1 MHYVIIGAGPAGVV
15 AAETLRN
22 EAPTDEITLVGA
34 EDAPPYSRMAIP
46 YMLSGRINEG
56 GTYLRKDNHH
66 YRDLGIATRCARVE
80 RVDTHAKTLLLDDG
94 ESLTYDRL
102 LIATGSHPVM
112 PELPGSDLP
121 GVKNCWTLEDA
132 RAIVAR
138 AQPGSRVVLIGAGF
152 VACVIIKALLDRGVD
167 LTIMLGGSGRMV
179 RSMMDEDAGRL
190 IRRWCEQ
197 EKGIRIVSGAR
208 TERFEND
215 VEVVLESG
223 ERLQADLVIVASG
236 VRTNTGFLA
245 GSGIDVDVGIKVD
258 EHMQTSVPDVY
269 AAGDVAQ
276 GRNLSTG
283 EWDVHAIQPTAVE
296 HGRIAA
302 LNMLGKRASHRG
314 SLAMNVLDAADLI
327 TCSYGLW
334 QGKEGGTTARFID
347 DENYRYLRLEFFDN
361 RLVGVNCV
369 GMTEFTGCARGL
381 IQSGTPLG
389 EWEAVL
395 QREPVRLKEAY
406 VACAGN
412 RPATS

>member
-22 EAPTDEITLVGA
+22 EEPLGEVTLIGA

-46 YMLSGRINEG
+46 YLLSGRINEG

-66 YRDLGIATRCARVE
+66 YRDLGIRTRRARVE
-80 RVDTHAKTLLLDDG
+80 KVDTTAKRLTLDDG
-94 ESLTYDRL
+94 DTVAYDRL

-112 PELPGSDLP
+112 PRLPGSELPG
-121 GVKNCWTLEDA
+121 VQNCWTLEDA
-132 RAIVAR
+132 RVIVER
-138 AQPGSRVVLIGAGF
+138 AQPGSRVILIGAGF

-167 LTIMLGGSGRMV
+167 LTILLGGSGRMV

-190 IRRWCEQ
+190 IRRWCEE

-208 TERFEND
+208 TERFEDD
-215 VEVVLESG
+215 VAVVLDDG
-223 ERLQADLVIVASG
+223 RRLEADLVIVASG
-236 VRTNTGFLA
+236 VRTNTAFLD

-258 EHMQTSVPDVY
+258 ENMQTSVPDVF

-296 HGRIAA
+296 HGRVAA
-302 LNMLGKRASHRG
+302 LNMLGKRVTHRG
-314 SLAMNVLDAADLI
+314 SLAMNVLDAADLV

-334 QGKEGGTTARFID
+334 QGKEGGTSAHFLD
-347 DENYRYLRLEFFDN
+347 DANYRYLRLEFFDN

-412 RPATS
+412 RPHG

>member
-22 EAPTDEITLVGA
+22 EEPLGEVTLIGA

-46 YMLSGRINEG
+46 YLLSGRINEG

-66 YRDLGIATRCARVE
+66 YRDLGIRTRRARVE
-80 RVDTHAKTLLLDDG
+80 QVDTTAKRLTLDDG
-94 ESLTYDRL
+94 DTVAYDRL

-112 PELPGSDLP
+112 PRLPGSELPG
-121 GVKNCWTLEDA
+121 VQNCWTLEDA
-132 RAIVAR
+132 RVIVER
-138 AQPGSRVVLIGAGF
+138 AQPGSRVILIGAGF

-167 LTIMLGGSGRMV
+167 LTILLGGSGRMV

-190 IRRWCEQ
+190 IRRWCEE

-208 TERFEND
+208 TERFEDD
-215 VEVVLESG
+215 VAVVLDDG
-223 ERLQADLVIVASG
+223 RRLEADLVIVASG
-236 VRTNTGFLA
+236 VRTNTAFLD

-258 EHMQTSVPDVY
+258 ENMQTSVPDVF

-296 HGRIAA
+296 HGRVAA
-302 LNMLGKRASHRG
+302 LNMLGKRVTHRG
-314 SLAMNVLDAADLI
+314 SLAMNVLDAADLV

-334 QGKEGGTTARFID
+334 QGKEGGTSAHFLD
-347 DENYRYLRLEFFDN
+347 DANYRYLRLEFFDN

-412 RPATS
+412 RPHG